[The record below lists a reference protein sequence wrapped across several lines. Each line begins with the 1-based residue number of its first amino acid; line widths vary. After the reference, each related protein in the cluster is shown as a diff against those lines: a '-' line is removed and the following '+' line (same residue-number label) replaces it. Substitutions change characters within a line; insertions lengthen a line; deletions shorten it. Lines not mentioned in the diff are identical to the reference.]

1 MDFRVKGL
9 QQIVNIRRAPVS
21 FPQTELVV
29 VAYMV
34 AVFLIIYFFCPVV
47 RLLNPVMMVLRRKS
61 VKIRA
66 QTTGLGLLAGVCL
79 GGPFFAVG
87 QSAGNDTAWQNQKFA
102 VMAAT
107 DTLQPIIIDSIHK
120 LQDIKVHTTIL
131 PEVLTCIDPVQ
142 IITRAQPTWQDG
154 LSVSD
159 MVRYFS
165 GVQLK
170 DYGGIGGL
178 KTVNVRSLGTRHTAV
193 LLDGLPL
200 ENAQNGQ
207 VDLGRYG
214 LSDLG
219 SISIY
224 KNQNS
229 RIFQPATAFASSNA
243 IYLESRSDKLDSLH
257 PTKASINLQT
267 GSFGL
272 LNGTFY
278 GSTRLNK
285 VWQLQGSLAGLSTK
299 GDYPYTYTNG
309 VYDTT
314 LNRDNG
320 DVQRFSSKI
329 TLFGLFQDSSSL
341 SITAYGFRRQMGLP
355 GAIVSNKFSNKE
367 RQDESDY
374 YLQTAYL
381 KPMGTKDKLKL
392 QFKYNHSY
400 LKYSNP
406 DITKLYVLQGD
417 TIAGPLTNHYRQ
429 SSYFFS
435 GANIY
440 QLTGNWQVDLSADLH
455 FDQLDLDLNGKQD
468 PTRWTTYVALA
479 SKLDLKRVQLASNL
493 LYTNVQ
499 DHQQIKKDWI
509 SQRKFSPSLSASWQ
523 PFQTNAIKVRA
534 FYKKS
539 FQMPTFNDLYL
550 TQFNQTVLRPENS
563 QQYNLGVYY
572 YKPLAGALKTLL
584 VETDVY
590 YNRVRDK
597 IVAIPTTS
605 LFRWQMVNLGLAR
618 IKGLD
623 FTAKTS
629 WGIAEWIFFTSLQ
642 YTYQNARDYTDP
654 GSVTYKNI
662 LPYIPRHSGSF
673 TLSAMHTHFEFN
685 YSFIYDGERYSERYN
700 SLVSYVPAWYTHDL
714 SISYGWQLQKNIKT
728 KVLLSLENVLDQQYD
743 VIENY
748 PMPGRNFKLGV
759 QFEF

>member
-1 MDFRVKGL
+1 
-9 QQIVNIRRAPVS
+9 
-21 FPQTELVV
+21 
-29 VAYMV
+29 
-34 AVFLIIYFFCPVV
+34 
-47 RLLNPVMMVLRRKS
+47 MVLRRKS
-61 VKIRA
+61 VKNRI
-66 QTTGLGLLAGVCL
+66 QTAGLGLLVGLFLAS
-79 GGPFFAVG
+79 PFCAVG
-87 QSAGNDTAWQNQKFA
+87 QSAANDSAWQNQKVA
-102 VMAAT
+102 VMLAV
-107 DTLQPIIIDSIHK
+107 DTLQPIIDSIHK
-120 LQDIKVHTTIL
+120 LQDVKVHTAIL

-170 DYGGIGGL
+170 DYGGVGGL

-229 RIFQPATAFASSNA
+229 QIFQAATAFASSNA
-243 IYLESRSDKLDSLH
+243 IYLESRLDQLDSLH
-257 PTKASINLQT
+257 PAKASINLQT

-272 LNGTFY
+272 LNGAFY
-278 GSTRLNK
+278 GSTRLSK
-285 VWQLQGSLAGLSTK
+285 VWQMQGSISVLRARGN
-299 GDYPYTYTNG
+299 YPYTYTNG

-314 LNRDNG
+314 LKREGG
-320 DVQRFSSKI
+320 DVKRYIGRISLYGQFK
-329 TLFGLFQDSSSL
+329 DSSSL
-341 SITAYGFRRQMGLP
+341 SLTAYGFRRQMGLP

-374 YLQTAYL
+374 YLQASYL
-381 KPMGTKDKLKL
+381 KPIGGNDHLKL

-406 DITKLYVLQGD
+406 DITRLYVSGGD
-417 TIAGPLTNHYRQ
+417 TIAAPLTNHYRQ

-440 QLTGNWQVDLSADLH
+440 QLTSDWQVDFSADLH
-455 FDQLDLDLNGKQD
+455 YDHLNMDLNGKAH
-468 PTRWTTYVALA
+468 PSRWTTYAAVA
-479 SKLDLKRVQLASNL
+479 SKLALGRMHLAGNL
-493 LYTNVQ
+493 LYTAVK
-499 DHQQIKKDWI
+499 DHQQIKNDWI
-509 SQRKFSPSLSASWQ
+509 SQSKFSPSLSASWQ
-523 PFQTNAIKVRA
+523 PFKTNALKFRA
-534 FYKKS
+534 FYKRS

-550 TQFNQTVLRPENS
+550 TQFNQTALRPENS
-563 QQYNLGVYY
+563 KQYNLGLYY
-572 YKPLAGALKTLL
+572 FLSWPGFLKTLL
-584 VETDVY
+584 IEADAY
-590 YNRVRDK
+590 YNNVQDK

-629 WGIAEWIFFTSLQ
+629 WGIAEWIFLTSLQ
-642 YTYQNARDYTDP
+642 YTYQDARDYTDP

-662 LPYIPRHSGSF
+662 LPYIPKHSGSF
-673 TLSAMHTHFEFN
+673 TLSAVNKHFGVN
-685 YSFIYDGERYSERYN
+685 YSFIYDGERYSERFN

-714 SISYGWQLQKNIKT
+714 SVSYGWTLAKNIKA
-728 KVLLSLENVLDQQYD
+728 KLLFSLDNVLNQHYD

-748 PMPGRNFKLGV
+748 PMPGRNFKLGM